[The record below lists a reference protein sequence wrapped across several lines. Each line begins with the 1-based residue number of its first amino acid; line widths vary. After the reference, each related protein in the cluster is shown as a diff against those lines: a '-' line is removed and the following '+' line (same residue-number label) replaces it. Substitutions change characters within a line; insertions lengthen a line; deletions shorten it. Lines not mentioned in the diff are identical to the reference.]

1 MPQITREGPT
11 SQQSGQTTREL
22 AKATLGNK
30 VENMYAADPK
40 TEQEIRACNFGDE
53 LFALQP
59 AQIVGRLP
67 TGVGR
72 LEKCTNA
79 LDELPIGEARVR

>member
-1 MPQITREGPT
+1 LPQITREGPT

-40 TEQEIRACNFGDE
+40 TEQEIRAFIRPNFAFISW
-53 LFALQP
+53 FAVLQQ
-59 AQIVGRLP
+59 QIQQASCFGR
-67 TGVGR
+67 
-72 LEKCTNA
+72 
-79 LDELPIGEARVR
+79 